1 MKVVGWEEKRG
12 SIKTGQLGTGF
23 LGPGFSPGSRVC
35 SFRKFPRLSLQS
47 ILFPVIPPTITM
59 RLPHEHPDNG
69 TIPHC
74 FGVFLLYDGLF
85 LYLWYVKPTDSL

>member
-35 SFRKFPRLSLQS
+35 SFRKFPRLSLAGD
-47 ILFPVIPPTITM
+47 FIPRYSAYYTITM

-69 TIPHC
+69 AMPHC
-74 FGVFLLYDGLF
+74 FGSFFFTMTCFYICGI
-85 LYLWYVKPTDSL
+85 